1 MQVQDLST
9 EAFGDLLRK
18 HHKPASFRDALRQ
31 STRLL
36 PANDAKP
43 PIPVPTLAEMARPC
57 SDPKAMGRD
66 HRQVTPHAPQ
76 LARMLNAHG
85 CYASSK

>member
-43 PIPVPTLAEMARPC
+43 VRYPCRP
-57 SDPKAMGRD
+57 
-66 HRQVTPHAPQ
+66 
-76 LARMLNAHG
+76 
-85 CYASSK
+85 